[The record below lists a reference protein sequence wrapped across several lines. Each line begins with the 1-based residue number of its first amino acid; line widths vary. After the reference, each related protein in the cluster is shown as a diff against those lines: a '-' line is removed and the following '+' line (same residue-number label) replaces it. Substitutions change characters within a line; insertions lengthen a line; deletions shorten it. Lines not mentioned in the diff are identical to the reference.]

1 MGNLLSIIFILI
13 PIIFLFVSFISWIIN
28 KNEEYKSPN
37 KKIKEVVLE
46 AVADHQVAAVPLE
59 AVVEEV
65 AADVVDA
72 EVAKSKDNE

>member
-1 MGNLLSIIFILI
+1 M
-13 PIIFLFVSFISWIIN
+13 
-28 KNEEYKSPN
+28 KNIKVQI

-65 AADVVDA
+65 AAEVDA
-72 EVAKSKDNE
+72 EVVKVKTMNNIFFTQP